1 MIGCLILGTFG
12 AMVVAKIVRHHLGWA
27 ACHGGGGYGGYRGG
41 WGRWH
46 HHRMHHH
53 LHHGEHGGF
62 GGPGGGW
69 GEDFLGE
76 DGPGWGGA
84 REPRGFGRGFGRGS
98 FFLGSLLDRLRATP
112 VQERTIRTAFD
123 EFRAEAKRA
132 GEGEAKRTRQDLSTA
147 LRNPSFDE
155 VLLGELYARH
165 DRSIENVRKAF
176 VGLMAKVHD
185 ALDEEQRARLA
196 ELVEK
201 GPRFW
206 RPGFFGGRPDL
217 D

>member
-1 MIGCLILGTFG
+1 MIGCLILGTLG

-27 ACHGGGGYGGYRGG
+27 GCHGGGGYGGG

-46 HHRMHHH
+46 HHRLHHH
-53 LHHGEHGGF
+53 LHHGDHGGF
-62 GGPGGGW
+62 GNHRGGW
-69 GEDFLGE
+69 GEDFLGP
-76 DGPGWGGA
+76 DGPDWGA
-84 REPRGFGRGFGRGS
+84 DREPRPFGRGS
-98 FFLGSLLDRLRATP
+98 FFLGTLLDRLRATP
-112 VQERTIRTAFD
+112 VQERTIRAAFD
-123 EFRAEAKRA
+123 EFRAETKRA
-132 GEGEAKRTRQDLSTA
+132 GEGETKRTRQDLATA

-165 DRSIENVRKAF
+165 DRSIEAVRKSF

-196 ELVEK
+196 ALVEK